1 MLDLKHFFETLSSW
15 AMYALFALLPI
26 FFVPLPWVTLPQAK
40 TLLVIMLF
48 SVAIISK
55 IISVLMDGG
64 GVRIPR
70 TSILLVALLLPIAY
84 GISIFSAG
92 ISTYSIWGSGVEQD
106 TLTAVCLWYL
116 VLVGVAVM
124 FSDMLLKSI
133 YAIRALFVGGI
144 VLYLFEFAHLLLP
157 TFTSFGGIFASQT
170 ANTFGGWY
178 ELGIFSGLLLF
189 LSLACLKTPVARW
202 GWRLVTLGVSILSL
216 LLLIIINSRDVWIV
230 LAAMSGVYIA
240 LDLFAGR
247 HWYNILRPKTWYPYL
262 VWMGLIII
270 SLVFIFSSS
279 VITARLPA
287 TMQVSVTE
295 VRPSWS
301 GTFQIGSRT
310 LSQPSRLAFGA
321 GPNSFVREWSL
332 YKPAE
337 VNQTAFWNTDFI
349 SGVGSIPTSL
359 ITTGFFG
366 GFAWLL
372 LIISILWLGL
382 RLAHSRPHPQINST
396 GVDDAQR
403 ALTKNNEEVI
413 FGRAPGP
420 RQGASMFIEPLF
432 LGVLYLI
439 AFHVF
444 YVPGPALS
452 IFAFL
457 LLGLAIGYAAS
468 LGRIPHVF
476 LIKKGGAFASG
487 SYLVG
492 LAIFMFAALITS
504 ASIAHVVVAEIL
516 INRSVV
522 TLNTTGDLA
531 LSSRYVSQAL
541 RIYPQDTRGQR
552 AAVELG
558 LLQIQKIAAEAPT
571 DQTTAQLKKIIEDT
585 IQYGLKAVSLNG
597 DDYQNWLELAMLYQ
611 ELAGANVGGA
621 YENAKDAYAK
631 LIADNPTSPL
641 VYLKRAQLEL
651 LQKNTDAAIADLVM
665 AVKLKPDFAA
675 AYYLASQIY
684 ASNGDFASALPPA
697 LSAAQVAS
705 GDPLAWYNLGAIA
718 YAGGDFTNA
727 ALALERA
734 LDLQPQYA
742 NALYTLGL
750 SYYQLGR
757 VDDAKR
763 IFAQLNKLDPDQ
775 QVVREIINNLNA
787 GKPPFPEA
795 TVAAPEASDGKN

>member
-1 MLDLKHFFETLSSW
+1 MFDLRSFFETLSSW
-15 AMYALFALLPI
+15 AMYALFVLLPV

-40 TLLVIMLF
+40 ILLVITLF

-55 IISVLMDGG
+55 IISVLMGG
-64 GVRIPR
+64 EGMRIPR
-70 TSILLVALLLPIAY
+70 TSIFLVALLLPIAY
-84 GISIFSAG
+84 GISIFNAG

-116 VLVGVAVM
+116 ILVGVAVM
-124 FSDMLLKSI
+124 FSDVLLKSI
-133 YAIRALFVGGI
+133 YAIRALFIGGI
-144 VLYLFEFAHLLLP
+144 VLYIFEFAHLLLP

-178 ELGIFSGLLLF
+178 DLGIFSGLLLF

-216 LLLIIINSRDVWIV
+216 LLLVIINSRDVWIV
-230 LAAMSGVYIA
+230 LAVMSGAYIA

-247 HWYNILRPKTWYPYL
+247 HWYSILRPKTWYPYL
-262 VWMGLIII
+262 GWIGLILV
-270 SLVFIFSSS
+270 SLLFVFFSTA
-279 VITARLPA
+279 ITSRLPA
-287 TMQVSVTE
+287 AMQVSVTE

-301 GTFQIGSRT
+301 GTFQIGSRA

-321 GPNSFVREWSL
+321 GPNTFVREWSL
-332 YKPAE
+332 YKPTE

-372 LIISILWLGL
+372 LIISIMWLGL
-382 RLAHSRPHPQINST
+382 RLAHSS
-396 GVDDAQR
+396 
-403 ALTKNNEEVI
+403 
-413 FGRAPGP
+413 P
-420 RQGASMFIEPLF
+420 RQGASMIIEPLF

-452 IFAFL
+452 ILTFL

-476 LIKKGGAFASG
+476 LAKRGGVFASG
-487 SYLVG
+487 GYLIG
-492 LAIFMFAALITS
+492 LAVFMFAALITS
-504 ASIAHVVVAEIL
+504 ASIAHVVVAEML
-516 INRSVV
+516 INRSII
-522 TLNTTGDLA
+522 TLNTTGDLG

-541 RIYPQDTRGQR
+541 RIYPQDARGQR

-571 DQTTAQLKKIIEDT
+571 DQTTAQLRKIIEDT

-611 ELAGANVGGA
+611 ELAGANVSGA
-621 YENAKDAYAK
+621 YENAKDAYTK
-631 LIADNPTSPL
+631 LIADNPTNPV

-651 LQKNTDAAIADLVM
+651 LQKNTDAAIADLVT

-684 ASNGDFASALPPA
+684 ASTGDFANALPPA

-718 YAGGDFTNA
+718 YAGGDYTNA
-727 ALALERA
+727 AIALERA

-742 NALYTLGL
+742 NALYALGL

-757 VDDAKR
+757 IDDAKR
-763 IFAQLNKLDPDQ
+763 IFGQLNKLDPGQ
-775 QVVREIINNLNA
+775 QVVREIIDNLNA

-795 TVAAPEASDGKN
+795 TSGVSEASSAEKN

>member
-1 MLDLKHFFETLSSW
+1 MGLCDLCYYVMHMFDLRQLFETLSSW
-15 AMYALFALLPI
+15 AVYALFALLPI
-26 FFVPLPWVTLPQAK
+26 FFIPLPWVTLPQSK
-40 TLLVIMLF
+40 TLLVTVLF
-48 SVAIISK
+48 SVAVISK
-55 IISVLMDGG
+55 IISVLMGGDGI
-64 GVRIPR
+64 RMPR
-70 TSILLVALLLPIAY
+70 TSILLAALLLPIAY
-84 GISIFSAG
+84 GISIFNAG
-92 ISTYSIWGSGVEQD
+92 ISTYSMWGSGVEQD

-116 VLVGVAVM
+116 VLAGVAVI

-133 YAIRALFVGGI
+133 YAIRALFIGGI
-144 VLYLFEFAHLLLP
+144 LLYLFEFAHLFFPSL
-157 TFTSFGGIFASQT
+157 TSFGGLFASQT

-178 ELGIFSGLLLF
+178 ELGIFAGLLLF
-189 LSLACLKTPVARW
+189 LGLACLRTPVAR
-202 GWRLVTLGVSILSL
+202 GWWRSLVIIVSTLSL
-216 LLLIIINSRDVWIV
+216 ALLVVINSRDVWIV
-230 LAAMSGVYIA
+230 LAAMSGAYVA
-240 LDLFAGR
+240 LDVFAGR
-247 HWYNILRPKTWYPYL
+247 HWYNILRPKTWHPYL
-262 VWMGLIII
+262 LWIGLIIV
-270 SLVFIFSSS
+270 SLLFVFFSG
-279 VITARLPA
+279 VITSRLPA
-287 TMQVSVTE
+287 SMQISMTE

-301 GTFQIGSRT
+301 GTFQIGSRA
-310 LSQPSRLAFGA
+310 LSQPARLAFGA
-321 GPNSFVREWSL
+321 GPNTFVREWSL

-372 LIISILWLGL
+372 LIISIMWLGL
-382 RLAHSRPHPQINST
+382 RLAHSS
-396 GVDDAQR
+396 
-403 ALTKNNEEVI
+403 
-413 FGRAPGP
+413 P
-420 RQGASMFIEPLF
+420 RQGASMVIEPLF

-452 IFAFL
+452 TLTFL

-476 LIKKGGAFASG
+476 LTKRGGMFMSG
-487 SYLVG
+487 AYIVG
-492 LAIFMFAALITS
+492 LATFIMASLIIAASVT
-504 ASIAHVVVAEIL
+504 HVVAAEML
-516 INRSVV
+516 INRSII

-541 RIYPQDTRGQR
+541 RIYPQDARGQR

-558 LLQIQKIAAEAPT
+558 LLQIQKIASEAPT

-631 LIADNPTSPL
+631 LIADNPTNPIA
-641 VYLKRAQLEL
+641 YLKRAQLEL
-651 LQKNTDAAIADLVM
+651 LQKNTDAAIADLVT

-684 ASNGDFASALPPA
+684 ASTGDFASALPPA

-705 GDPLAWYNLGAIA
+705 GDPLAWYNLGVIA
-718 YAGGDFTNA
+718 YASGDFTNA

-742 NALYTLGL
+742 NALYALGL

-757 VDDAKR
+757 VDDARR
-763 IFAQLNKLDPDQ
+763 IFGQLNKLDPDQ
-775 QVVREIINNLNA
+775 QIVRDIIDNLNA
-787 GKPPFPEA
+787 GKPPFSGA
-795 TVAAPEASDGKN
+795 STAVPEASDGKN